1 MNRVVFVAHTNRV
14 WRNPFG
20 SPRKNFDVWLRHTF
34 TIFPVYLGDDMS
46 DSYLYNKHCVTGGGF
61 HFQFT
66 PKYRR
71 PVFEDADIRNYIR
84 YALEHI
90 AEELKIKL
98 ECIEF
103 GTDHL
108 HLFVTNV
115 RNYSQSQLA
124 RQLKGASSY
133 MVRKDL
139 PNSVRVYEW
148 GKSFW
153 SDGYFCEAIGSMTQE
168 NVEYYIKRQQKK
180 HWLKPIQKSHVQP
193 IIVQSTLANYSS

>member
-1 MNRVVFVAHTNRV
+1 
-14 WRNPFG
+14 
-20 SPRKNFDVWLRHTF
+20 
-34 TIFPVYLGDDMS
+34 MS
-46 DSYLYNKHCVTGGGF
+46 DSYLHNKHSVTGGGF

-84 YALEHI
+84 WALEHI
-90 AEELKIKL
+90 AEELGITL

-115 RNYSQSQLA
+115 KNFSQAQLA
-124 RQLKGASSY
+124 GKLKGVSSY
-133 MVRKDL
+133 MIRKDL
-139 PNSVRVYEW
+139 PNNVRVYEW

-180 HWLKPIQKSHVQP
+180 HWLKPRMRNETQPSTVQN
-193 IIVQSTLANYSS
+193 TLANFN